1 MSIGGDGTRRY
12 YMSRTLLIACSVILV
27 FVLFCPLIVWSQ
39 TISIF
44 VVKGTVT
51 DPEGKLPNNGL
62 AVEVKLV
69 RGEEII
75 ARVNAVIGGISNAYL
90 LSEEIVVDKGEFV
103 VALPPSKGT
112 QAAELGDK
120 IVVQVPDLYDEPFS
134 YTVAESYIL
143 SPEYGEMKIRIP
155 YYHFTLSL
163 VGGINLISIPLA
175 EATVEGSDVKIEKVS
190 DLGNLLGDSWNLII
204 TYDSECK
211 PQSYTPTTPPDAKSN
226 AEIDGYS
233 GFIVMMR
240 QAKTLEL
247 IGKGWDAGEKVLSDI
262 CNTHMVGIPLKD
274 ESIEKVSDLGELLSD
289 CWNLI
294 ITYDNEGNPQ
304 SYTPTTLPEA
314 KSNMVIDGDTGLI
327 VVTKGF
333 CSFSI
338 TGAPWSD
345 ENRRVSP

>member
-1 MSIGGDGTRRY
+1 
-12 YMSRTLLIACSVILV
+12 MSRTLLITCSVILV

-44 VVKGTVT
+44 VVKGTVIDSEG
-51 DPEGKLPNNGL
+51 DPANNGL

-75 ARVNAVIGGISNAYL
+75 ARVDAVTGGISNAYL
-90 LSEEIVVDKGEFV
+90 LPKDYILEEITQGEF
-103 VALPPSKGT
+103 
-112 QAAELGDK
+112 
-120 IVVQVPDLYDEPFS
+120 IVVFPPPKSDQTRIKVDVPNSYTVS
-134 YTVAESYIL
+134 YTVAEFDL
-143 SPEYGEMKIRIP
+143 SGERVAST
-155 YYHFTLSL
+155 FTLSL
-163 VGGINLISIPLA
+163 VEGINLISIPLD
-175 EATVEGSDVKIEKVS
+175 TNVEGGNMIKTVS
-190 DLGNLLGDSWNLII
+190 DLGTALGDSWNLII

-211 PQSYTPTTPPDAKSN
+211 TQSYTPTTPFEAKSN
-226 AEIDGYS
+226 IEIDGYT
-233 GFIVMMR
+233 GLIVMMR
-240 QAKTLEL
+240 QPKTLEL
-247 IGKGWDAGEKVLSDI
+247 IGKGWDTDEKILSDK
-262 CNTHMVGIPLKD
+262 CSTHMIGISLKD
-274 ESIEKVSDLGELLSD
+274 ENIVRVSDLGELLGD

-314 KSNMVIDGDTGLI
+314 KSNMVIDGDKGLI
-327 VVTKGF
+327 VVTKGL